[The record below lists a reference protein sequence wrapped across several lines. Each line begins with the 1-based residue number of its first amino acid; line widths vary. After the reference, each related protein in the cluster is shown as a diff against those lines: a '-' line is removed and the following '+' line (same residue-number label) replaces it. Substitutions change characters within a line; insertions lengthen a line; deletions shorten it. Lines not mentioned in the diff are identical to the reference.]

1 MGFSRQ
7 EHWSRLPC
15 PPPGDLPTKGSNP
28 GLPHCR
34 QIYYHLNHLGS
45 PRILEWVAYPFSRG
59 SSNPGMKLGSP
70 ALQEDSFFF
79 FLVSYQGCPKLQL
92 PSPKEN
98 TYKLNHCFSYHNFQ
112 GLQWKQT
119 CLPNTERWATSRLW
133 KIIRKPKSVITYL
146 EIRASSNK
154 SSFCGSIS
162 SHPPC
167 CPWVPL
173 TLPPF
178 PANFSC
184 SFPYS
189 AHLSLSISPFFLLAV
204 KETEHSN
211 YFFLIYFI
219 EV

>member
-1 MGFSRQ
+1 MPS
-7 EHWSRLPC
+7 
-15 PPPGDLPTKGSNP
+15 
-28 GLPHCR
+28 
-34 QIYYHLNHLGS
+34 
-45 PRILEWVAYPFSRG
+45 SRG
-59 SSNPGMKLGSP
+59 SSNKGIKPRSPTLQADLLSSEPPGKPKNTRVGSLSL
-70 ALQEDSFFF
+70 LQGIFQPRNETGLSCIARGFFFF